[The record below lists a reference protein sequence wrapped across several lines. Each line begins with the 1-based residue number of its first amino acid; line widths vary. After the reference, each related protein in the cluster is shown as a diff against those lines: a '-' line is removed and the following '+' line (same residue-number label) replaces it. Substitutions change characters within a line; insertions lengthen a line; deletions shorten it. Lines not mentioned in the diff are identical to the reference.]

1 MDKVRM
7 RQTIGLWLRLSA
19 RKRANYLRDHH
30 VFKSVGEHCIY
41 MPRKVPLYA
50 NLIKL
55 GDYVDVSSDVTFATH
70 DGIHTILGSNNDA
83 IPEKLKDYKFTE
95 SIGCIDIGSHV
106 FIGAGC
112 SIGANVKIG
121 DNVVITAGSV
131 VTNDIPSNCV
141 VRGNP
146 AKVLCTLSQF
156 LTMKAA
162 KKSYPQEFNHKTG
175 FFIEKDLEDWL
186 WSDFYQSREKE
197 TK

>member
-7 RQTIGLWLRLSA
+7 WQTIGLWLRFSS

-30 VFKSVGEHCIY
+30 IFKSVGEHCIY
-41 MPRKVPLYA
+41 MPRKVPLYP

-55 GDYVDVSSDVTFATH
+55 GDYVDVSSNVTFATH
-70 DGIHTILGSNNDA
+70 DGIHTILGPNNDVV
-83 IPEKLKDYKFTE
+83 PEVLKKYKFTE

-131 VTNDIPSNCV
+131 VTNDIPSNSV

-146 AKVLCTLSQF
+146 AKVICSLSQF

-162 KKSYPQEFNHKTG
+162 KKGYPTELDHKMG
-175 FFIEKDLEDWL
+175 VYVSKELEDWL
-186 WSDFYQSREKE
+186 WSDFYQSREK
-197 TK
+197 